1 MTAVSVALNICYKT
15 LVTTNGTANL
25 TILSSS
31 PWLLA
36 ERIDRDPQ
44 STIIERKSPLG
55 NSWVA
60 VSARSFGEDV
70 ARIASG
76 LMGLGLER
84 GQAVGIMV
92 VFLPDSYSFKSET

>member
-1 MTAVSVALNICYKT
+1 MSVAGRPFMLDGAAT
-15 LVTTNGTANL
+15 SNL
-25 TILSSS
+25 ITEPDSSWTV

-36 ERIDRDPQ
+36 DRIDRDPQ

-70 ARIASG
+70 ALNQIGRASCR
-76 LMGLGLER
+76 ER
-84 GQAVGIMV
+84 V
-92 VFLPDSYSFKSET
+92 